1 MEGPLRELSMEI
13 SDLPRGS
20 RKGGEVMK
28 YLVGAIFMAIVFFAT
43 GIAGAESTQD
53 IMVQGAHYGFSGV
66 ISKIESGMLFIRT
79 DTSLQPRA
87 VSPNKAD
94 RVGLHEAKIGDTVN
108 LLVDSGNVLIDVS
121 ATDRFFPD
129 HQFVAGTVQYADPYW
144 HEVQLST
151 PEGTT
156 TFEVDSLAGNK
167 LSVIPD
173 GAPVTLELDA
183 DNVIID
189 IHRGR

>member
-1 MEGPLRELSMEI
+1 MR
-13 SDLPRGS
+13 
-20 RKGGEVMK
+20 
-28 YLVGAIFMAIVFFAT
+28 YLAGAIFLAIVFFAT

-53 IMVQGAHYGFSGV
+53 ITVQGGHYGFSGV
-66 ISKIESGMLFIRT
+66 VSRIESGMLFIRT

-87 VSPNKAD
+87 ISPNKAD
-94 RVGLHEAKIGDTVN
+94 RVGLHKAKIGDTVN

-129 HQFVAGTVQYADPYW
+129 HQFVAGTVRYADPYW
-144 HEVQLST
+144 HEIQLST

-156 TFEVDSLAGNK
+156 TFEVDPLAGNK
-167 LSVIPD
+167 LSVLQD
-173 GAPVTLELDA
+173 GTPVTLELDA
-183 DNVIID
+183 DNVMVD

>member
-1 MEGPLRELSMEI
+1 
-13 SDLPRGS
+13 
-20 RKGGEVMK
+20 MK

-53 IMVQGAHYGFSGV
+53 ITVQGAHYGFSGV
-66 ISKIESGMLFIRT
+66 ITKIESGVLFIRT

-108 LLVDSGNVLIDVS
+108 MLVDSGNVLIDVS
-121 ATDRFFPD
+121 ATDSFFPN
-129 HQFVAGTVQYADPYW
+129 HQFVAGTVRYTDPYW
-144 HEVQLST
+144 HEIQLST

-156 TFEVDSLAGNK
+156 TFEVDPLAGNK
-167 LSVIPD
+167 LSVLPD
-173 GAPVTLELDA
+173 GTPVTLELDA
-183 DNVIID
+183 DNVMID

>member
-1 MEGPLRELSMEI
+1 MR
-13 SDLPRGS
+13 
-20 RKGGEVMK
+20 
-28 YLVGAIFMAIVFFAT
+28 YLAGAIFLAIVFFAT

-53 IMVQGAHYGFSGV
+53 ITVQGAHYGFSGV
-66 ISKIESGMLFIRT
+66 VSRIESGMLFIRT

-87 VSPNKAD
+87 ISPNKAD
-94 RVGLHEAKIGDTVN
+94 RVGLHKAKIGDTVN

-129 HQFVAGTVQYADPYW
+129 HQFVAGTVRYADPYW
-144 HEVQLST
+144 HEIQLST

-156 TFEVDSLAGNK
+156 TFEVDPLAGNK
-167 LSVIPD
+167 LSVLED
-173 GAPVTLELDA
+173 GTPVTLELDA
-183 DNVIID
+183 DNVMVD

>member
-1 MEGPLRELSMEI
+1 MR
-13 SDLPRGS
+13 
-20 RKGGEVMK
+20 
-28 YLVGAIFMAIVFFAT
+28 YLAGAIFLAIVFFAT

-53 IMVQGAHYGFSGV
+53 ITVQGAHYGFSGV
-66 ISKIESGMLFIRT
+66 ISRIDSGMLFIRT

-87 VSPNKAD
+87 ISPNKAD
-94 RVGLHEAKIGDTVN
+94 RVGLHKAKIGDTVN

-129 HQFVAGTVQYADPYW
+129 HQFVAGTVRYADPYW
-144 HEVQLST
+144 HEIQLST

-156 TFEVDSLAGNK
+156 TFEVDPLAGNK
-167 LSVIPD
+167 LSVLED
-173 GAPVTLELDA
+173 GTPVTLELDA
-183 DNVIID
+183 DNVMVD